1 MTVGTIALVDFR
13 LLGFG
18 LRRQSAPELAKALA
32 PWTLFG
38 LILVAAVRS
47 DAVLLRPGHVLP
59 ELVVPDQDGP
69 AAAGDRV
76 SLHGPAQVSAR
87 RVVAR
92 PEQALACLSLALWTS
107 MIFGGNLHR
116 VHRDAGALTM
126 SVLEFAQWIQS
137 TDWATYLRMSAYLYP
152 AILSS
157 HLTGIALFAGAVL
170 VTDLRLLGVVLR
182 NQPVADVVNQLRW
195 PKRIGFLI
203 VATCGVLL
211 ASSKA
216 EEYYYNTFF
225 RIKLTLFVLVAVHAL
240 VFRGSVYNNAAALDQ
255 ARRMPGK
262 AKLAA
267 ALSLL
272 LWISIACVGRG
283 IGYIEPPLDKLHA
296 ALSGEKSIAGPKVNS
311 VPV

>member
-1 MTVGTIALVDFR
+1 MSAL
-13 LLGFG
+13 
-18 LRRQSAPELAKALA
+18 EL
-32 PWTLFG
+32 
-38 LILVAAVRS
+38 
-47 DAVLLRPGHVLP
+47 
-59 ELVVPDQDGP
+59 
-69 AAAGDRV
+69 
-76 SLHGPAQVSAR
+76 
-87 RVVAR
+87 
-92 PEQALACLSLALWTS
+92 
-107 MIFGGNLHR
+107 
-116 VHRDAGALTM
+116 
-126 SVLEFAQWIQS
+126 AQWIQS
-137 TDWATYLRMSAYLYP
+137 TGWASYLRMSAYIYP
-152 AILSS
+152 SVLAT

-170 VTDLRLLGVVLR
+170 VTDLRLLGVAMR

-203 VATCGVLL
+203 VATCGFLL

-225 RIKLTLFVLVAVHAL
+225 RIKLTLLVLVAVHAL

-255 ARRMPGK
+255 ARLMPGK

-296 ALSGEKSIAGPKVNS
+296 ELRDVAATVGTPK
-311 VPV
+311 

>member
-1 MTVGTIALVDFR
+1 MSAL
-13 LLGFG
+13 
-18 LRRQSAPELAKALA
+18 EL
-32 PWTLFG
+32 
-38 LILVAAVRS
+38 
-47 DAVLLRPGHVLP
+47 
-59 ELVVPDQDGP
+59 
-69 AAAGDRV
+69 
-76 SLHGPAQVSAR
+76 
-87 RVVAR
+87 
-92 PEQALACLSLALWTS
+92 
-107 MIFGGNLHR
+107 
-116 VHRDAGALTM
+116 
-126 SVLEFAQWIQS
+126 AQWIQS
-137 TDWATYLRMSAYLYP
+137 TGWASYLRMSAYIYP
-152 AILSS
+152 SILAS

-170 VTDLRLLGVVLR
+170 VTDLRLLGVVMR
-182 NQPVADVVNQLRW
+182 NQPVSDVVNQLRW

-203 VATCGVLL
+203 VATCGFLL

-225 RIKLTLFVLVAVHAL
+225 KIKLTLLVLVAVHAL

-296 ALSGEKSIAGPKVNS
+296 ALRDAAATVATLR
-311 VPV
+311 